1 MELASE
7 PVVSADGQAFLI
19 KGKCELEISLSGI
32 TVVHLLLVAV
42 DVTQDCLLEI
52 NFLGKQNCTID
63 LKGKHSKLAK
73 GLWVSRKKMSFAVF
87 CISVAETV
95 VVLGHHE
102 MVLPA
107 EFKGALCGFV

>member
-1 MELASE
+1 MGLASE
-7 PVVSADGQAFLI
+7 PVVSAGGQAIHI

-42 DVTQDCLLEI
+42 DVTQDCLLE
-52 NFLGKQNCTID
+52 KA
-63 LKGKHSKLAK
+63 LKISKGVV
-73 GLWVSRKKMSFAVF
+73 GLKKKNEFCKVF

>member
-1 MELASE
+1 MGLASE
-7 PVVSADGQAFLI
+7 PVVTAGGQAIHI

-73 GLWVSRKKMSFAVF
+73 GLWVSRKKMSFAK
-87 CISVAETV
+87 SSA
-95 VVLGHHE
+95 
-102 MVLPA
+102 
-107 EFKGALCGFV
+107 

>member
-1 MELASE
+1 MGLASE
-7 PVVSADGQAFLI
+7 PVVSADGQALHT

-73 GLWVSRKKMSFAVF
+73 GLWVSRKKKR
-87 CISVAETV
+87 
-95 VVLGHHE
+95 VLQSLLH
-102 MVLPA
+102 
-107 EFKGALCGFV
+107 KCGRNRGGPWASQNGVTC

>member
-1 MELASE
+1 MRLASE
-7 PVVSADGQAFLI
+7 PVVSADGQALHI

-73 GLWVSRKKMSFAVF
+73 RLWVSRKKMSFAK
-87 CISVAETV
+87 SSA
-95 VVLGHHE
+95 
-102 MVLPA
+102 
-107 EFKGALCGFV
+107 